1 MADSKKYYWI
11 KLKTDFFDQDKI
23 DFLMGQEN
31 GAEYVVIYQMLML
44 KTAQQNGY
52 LATKM
57 AEVMI
62 PYDVKKIVRDTKYF
76 DYDTVAIALEL
87 FKKLGLV
94 YEEDNHIFRLANA
107 DELVGSE
114 AGNANAQRQK
124 RFREKKK
131 QSLLSV
137 TNSNGNSNATN
148 VTNSNVDI
156 DIDKEID
163 IDIDKEIEIDIDK
176 EIDTKKKKK
185 SAKAD
190 LNGMID
196 SFTENE
202 ELKEALK
209 AFLDMR
215 KSIKKPIQTEYA
227 FKLALNKLKQ
237 LSDIDSVRI
246 EIVNQSVEHNWRT
259 FYSVQN
265 SYRTNTEVEMP
276 DYMKKQEKG
285 DIVSTPVN
293 EDTLAKALE
302 LQRQFKEK

>member
-1 MADSKKYYWI
+1 MAKRYYWL
-11 KLKTDFFDQDKI
+11 KLPKDFFEDKAI
-23 DFLMGQEN
+23 KRLRQIAGGDT
-31 GAEYVVIYQMLML
+31 YTIIYLKMLL
-44 KTAQQNGY
+44 KSMEDDGKLFY
-52 LATKM
+52 
-57 AEVMI
+57 EGI
-62 PYDVKKIVRDTKYF
+62 EDTICEE
-76 DYDTVAIALEL
+76 IALDINE
-87 FKKLGLV
+87 
-94 YEEDNHIFRLANA
+94 NA
-107 DELVGSE
+107 DDVQVTISYLEKKGLLIVTDSEVELTRLTEMVGSE
-114 AGNANAQRQK
+114 SAVTERVRKHREAQKLLQCNASVLQGNTIETKCNT
-124 RFREKKK
+124 EK
-131 QSLLSV
+131 
-137 TNSNGNSNATN
+137 
-148 VTNSNVDI
+148 
-156 DIDKEID
+156 E
-163 IDIDKEIEIDIDK
+163 KEIEKSREDT

-196 SFTENE
+196 SFTESE
-202 ELKEALK
+202 ELREALK

-237 LSDIDSVRI
+237 LSDIDSIRI

-259 FYSVQN
+259 FYTLQN

-302 LQRQFKEK
+302 LQRQFKGK

>member
-1 MADSKKYYWI
+1 MAESKKYYWI
-11 KLKTDFFDQDKI
+11 KLKTDFFDQDTI

-44 KTAQQNGY
+44 KTAQQGGY
-52 LATKM
+52 LGTKM
-57 AEVMI
+57 AEVRI
-62 PYDVKKIVRDTKYF
+62 PYDIKKIVRDTKYF
-76 DYDTVAIALEL
+76 DYDTVTIALEL

-94 YEEDNHIFRLANA
+94 YEESNHILKLAGA
-107 DELVGSE
+107 EQLVGSE
-114 AGNANAQRQK
+114 SKWA
-124 RFREKKK
+124 EKKRIYRDS
-131 QSLLSV
+131 QR
-137 TNSNGNSNATN
+137 TIQGQIEDN
-148 VTNSNVDI
+148 VRQEI
-156 DIDKEID
+156 DIDKE
-163 IDIDKEIEIDIDK
+163 KEIEKSREDI

-202 ELKEALK
+202 ELREALK

-276 DYMKKQEKG
+276 EYMKKQEKG

-302 LQRQFKEK
+302 LQRQFKGK

>member
-1 MADSKKYYWI
+1 MAESKKYYWI
-11 KLKTDFFDQDKI
+11 KLKTDFFDQDTI

-44 KTAQQNGY
+44 KTAQQGGY
-52 LATKM
+52 LGTKM

-62 PYDVKKIVRDTKYF
+62 PYDIKKIVRDTKYF
-76 DYDTVAIALEL
+76 DYDTVTIALEL

-94 YEEDNHIFRLANA
+94 YEESNHILKLAGA
-107 DELVGSE
+107 EQLVGSE
-114 AGNANAQRQK
+114 SKWA
-124 RFREKKK
+124 EKKRIYRDS
-131 QSLLSV
+131 QR
-137 TNSNGNSNATN
+137 TIQGQIEDN
-148 VTNSNVDI
+148 VRQEI
-156 DIDKEID
+156 DIDKE
-163 IDIDKEIEIDIDK
+163 KELEKDIDK

-185 SAKAD
+185 KSAKAD
-190 LNGMID
+190 LDGMIN

-202 ELKEALK
+202 ELREALK

-265 SYRTNTEVEMP
+265 SYRANTEVEMP

-285 DIVSTPVN
+285 DIVSTPVSD
-293 EDTLAKALE
+293 EALAKALE
-302 LQRQFKEK
+302 LQRQFKGK

>member
-1 MADSKKYYWI
+1 MAKRYYWLKLPKNFFEDKAI
-11 KLKTDFFDQDKI
+11 KRLRQIAGGDTYTIIYLK
-23 DFLMGQEN
+23 
-31 GAEYVVIYQMLML
+31 MLL
-44 KTAQQNGY
+44 KSMEDDGKLFY
-52 LATKM
+52 
-57 AEVMI
+57 EGI
-62 PYDVKKIVRDTKYF
+62 EDTIC
-76 DYDTVAIALEL
+76 DEIALDINESADDVQVTISYLEKKGLLIVTDSEVEL
-87 FKKLGLV
+87 T
-94 YEEDNHIFRLANA
+94 RLT
-107 DELVGSE
+107 EMVGSE
-114 AGNANAQRQK
+114 TDKAELMRKLRNKEKGNNVTK
-124 RFREKKK
+124 ISNNVTKV
-131 QSLLSV
+131 LPTV
-137 TNSNGNSNATN
+137 TNCYTEKEIEKEKSREDT
-148 VTNSNVDI
+148 
-156 DIDKEID
+156 EID
-163 IDIDKEIEIDIDK
+163 I
-176 EIDTKKKKK
+176 KKKKK

-190 LNGMID
+190 LDGMIN

-202 ELKEALK
+202 ELREALK

-293 EDTLAKALE
+293 EETLAKALE
-302 LQRQFKEK
+302 LQRQFKGK

>member
-1 MADSKKYYWI
+1 MANKAIFSKTI
-11 KLKTDFFDQDKI
+11 
-23 DFLMGQEN
+23 
-31 GAEYVVIYQMLML
+31 
-44 KTAQQNGY
+44 
-52 LATKM
+52 
-57 AEVMI
+57 
-62 PYDVKKIVRDTKYF
+62 
-76 DYDTVAIALEL
+76 
-87 FKKLGLV
+87 
-94 YEEDNHIFRLANA
+94 
-107 DELVGSE
+107 
-114 AGNANAQRQK
+114 
-124 RFREKKK
+124 
-131 QSLLSV
+131 
-137 TNSNGNSNATN
+137 
-148 VTNSNVDI
+148 
-156 DIDKEID
+156 
-163 IDIDKEIEIDIDK
+163 
-176 EIDTKKKKK
+176 IDTDAFLEMPATTQNLYFHLNMHADDDGFIGNPKRIGRMIGASDDDFKILIAKKFIIVFESGVIVIKHWRIHNTLSKMRYKETSYLDEKSQLLIKENNAYSLDEGKPLDDSRLVEMGKRQVRRTVDEQETNLSKDKLSKDKTSKDKLSEDKPSKKK

-196 SFTENE
+196 SFTGNE

-246 EIVNQSVEHNWRT
+246 EIVNQSVEHNWQT
-259 FYSVQN
+259 FYALQN

-302 LQRQFKEK
+302 LQRQFKGK